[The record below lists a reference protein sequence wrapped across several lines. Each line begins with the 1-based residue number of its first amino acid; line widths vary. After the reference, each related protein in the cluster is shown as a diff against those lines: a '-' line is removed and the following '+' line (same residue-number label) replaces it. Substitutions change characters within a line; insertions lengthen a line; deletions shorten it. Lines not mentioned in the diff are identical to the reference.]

1 MAEIIRQYN
10 RRAGENQSLIKK
22 ALTAATGSGEA
33 LVPQQLEQAITNAI
47 PRLSVALSMITAKYA
62 PGKLYEY
69 NRLTGLPTAGSAVGE
84 SSITPI
90 VQPTFQRANK
100 TLKIFRK
107 KGATTDF
114 LADASRGNAQVSYD
128 AAAANIEATM
138 LSFIYDMEHYT
149 LFGNESANA
158 YEFSGLD
165 TLVTTNRINKGIAG
179 VVPTSLKELDDLID
193 ANLDNQGYDHKKAFV
208 MSPYMLSKFSQ
219 LLTNVRL
226 NQGMSGQ
233 MSQVDVP
240 GGWRLNA
247 YRDIPIIMSSAC
259 RPKTVMGTVT
269 PTTATTTGSIADA
282 SYNSFVVSAVT
293 TQGEQL
299 GARAANIATTGGG
312 ASTVTLSFSAVTGA
326 IKYKVYFQTGTSG
339 GGAETL
345 ISVVPAQTYDATGA
359 VAGSISNTINTNSII
374 TSGADGNVTSI
385 KLFTVA
391 AHTEVPTAMQ
401 SDYPLMGTLSTGVI
415 PEYVFLWDLDEIQGM
430 GRMAYTNQG
439 TRMNGL
445 VTIEELAKTDAYLP
459 FMLTSHCALIDSFEK
474 TSAVIRGLKVQ

>member
-1 MAEIIRQYN
+1 MAEIVRQYN
-10 RRAGENQSLIKK
+10 RLAGENSSLIKK

-47 PRLSVALSMITAKYA
+47 PRLSVALSMVTPKYT

-69 NRLTGLPTAGSAVGE
+69 NKLTGVPAAGAAVGE

-90 VQPTFQRANK
+90 VQPTFTRASK

-138 LSFIYDMEHYT
+138 LSFVYDMEHYT
-149 LFGNESANA
+149 FFGNESANA

-165 TLVTTNRINKGIAG
+165 TLTATNRVNKGIAG

-193 ANLDNQGYDHKKAFV
+193 ANLDNQGFDHKKAFV

-226 NQGMSGQ
+226 NQSMGQ
-233 MSQVDVP
+233 MSTVDLN

-259 RPKTVMGTVT
+259 RPKSTMGTVT
-269 PTTATTTGSIADA
+269 PSTATTTGSIPDA
-282 SYNSFVVSAVT
+282 SYNSFVVAAVT

-299 GARAANIATTGGG
+299 GARAANQATSGGG
-312 ASTVTLSFSAVTGA
+312 ASTVTLSFSAVAGA
-326 IKYKVYFQTGTSG
+326 LKYKVYFQSGTSG
-339 GGAETL
+339 GGSETL

-359 VAGSISNTINTNSII
+359 VAGSISNTINTNSVI
-374 TSGADGNVTSI
+374 TSGSDGNVTSI
-385 KLFTVA
+385 KLLTVA

-401 SDYPLMGTLSTGVI
+401 ADYPLMGSI
-415 PEYVFLWDLDEIQGM
+415 SAPPEYVFLWDLDEIQGM
-430 GRMAYTNQG
+430 GRVGYTNQG

-445 VTIEELAKTDAYLP
+445 ITIEELAKTDAYLP

-474 TSAVIRGLKVQ
+474 TSAVVRGLRTV

>member
-1 MAEIIRQYN
+1 MPELVRQYN
-10 RRAGENQSLIKK
+10 SLAGENQSLLRK

-33 LVPQQLEQAITNAI
+33 LVPQQLEQAITNAV

-69 NRLTGLPTAGSAVGE
+69 NKLTSMPTAGAAVGE

-90 VQPTFQRANK
+90 VQPGFTRANK

-114 LADASRGNAQVSYD
+114 LADASRGNAQVAYD
-128 AAAANIEATM
+128 AAAANIEAT
-138 LSFIYDMEHYT
+138 LLQFVYDMENYIMY
-149 LFGNESANA
+149 GNESSNA
-158 YEFSGLD
+158 YEFNGLD
-165 TLVTTNRINKGIAG
+165 TLISTNRINKGIAG
-179 VVPTSLKELDDLID
+179 AVPSTLAELDALID

-226 NQGMSGQ
+226 NQGLNGAMST
-233 MSQVDVP
+233 VDVP

-247 YRDIPIIMSSAC
+247 YRDIPIIVSSAC
-259 RPKTVMGTVT
+259 RPKVTMGTVT
-269 PTTATTTGSIADA
+269 PTTATTGGTVPDSATN
-282 SYNSFVVSAVT
+282 YFVVAPVT
-293 TQGEQL
+293 INGEQL
-299 GARAANIATTGGG
+299 GARTANQATTGGG
-312 ASTVTLSFSAVTGA
+312 TSTITLSFSAVSGALRYKIYYSATTG
-326 IKYKVYFQTGTSG
+326 S
-339 GGAETL
+339 ETL
-345 ISVVPAQTYDATGA
+345 ISIVPAQTYDSTGA
-359 VAGSISNTINTNSII
+359 VAGSISNTINTNSVI
-374 TSGADGNVTSI
+374 TSGSDGNVTSVLL
-385 KLFTVA
+385 KTVS

-401 SDYPLMGTLSTGVI
+401 SDYPLMGALTAP

-430 GRMAYTNQG
+430 GRVAYTNQG

-445 VTIEELAKTDAYLP
+445 ITIEELAKTDAYLP

-474 TSAVIRGLKVQ
+474 TSAVIRGLKVA